1 MTEGMLNLSGIECW
15 KCQSKRLVT
24 FDVVETGRAGS
35 SRASV
40 RVCERCQAAWRVA
53 DEGLNP
59 DLCAMGVGAV
69 LSTLRVVQEMNQVFP
84 FRVNKMYLTPAPE
97 RPPEPAPES
106 QRKTITLSK
115 ECLENLDILMR
126 SR

>member
-1 MTEGMLNLSGIECW
+1 MTEGMPNLSGTECW
-15 KCQSKRLVT
+15 VCQSKQLVT
-24 FDVVETGRAGS
+24 FDVIETGRASS

-40 RVCERCQAAWRVA
+40 CVCEKCQAAWRVA

-59 DLCAMGVGAV
+59 DLCAMGIGAV
-69 LSTLRVVQEMNQVFP
+69 LSALRSVKEMNMGLP
-84 FRVNKMYLTPAPE
+84 FRVNKMYLAPAPAPAPE
-97 RPPEPAPES
+97 P
-106 QRKTITLSK
+106 QRKTIALSK